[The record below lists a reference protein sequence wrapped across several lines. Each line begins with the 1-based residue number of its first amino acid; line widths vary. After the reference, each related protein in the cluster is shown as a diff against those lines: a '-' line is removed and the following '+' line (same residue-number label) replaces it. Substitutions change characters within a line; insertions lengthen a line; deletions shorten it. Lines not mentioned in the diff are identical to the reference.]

1 MKRTA
6 LKLARD
12 KKPFKNKFPVFSI
25 TLIKRGFSSKA
36 VSWPGH
42 KIFARFLKK
51 GKNKL
56 YRTSFCAYF

>member
-12 KKPFKNKFPVFSI
+12 EKLFKNKFLVFSI

-42 KIFARFLKK
+42 KNFCRVFK
-51 GKNKL
+51 GREKQTL
-56 YRTSFCAYF
+56 